1 MRREYYEALYKAL
14 MKDDVIRRTSIDG
27 SNVELLLN
35 DETIYVDSDEKID
48 SYYEEKI
55 KSEPHVVIFGAGH
68 VAKALYDM
76 ALLLEMKVTVIDER
90 EEVLNE
96 ERFPKADRILTSYE
110 KFFSSSFSFFRP
122 YFVIV
127 THGHAWDKEALVWC
141 LKRPYSYLGMIGSK
155 RKVALTYEEVMKE
168 GFSLEELKTVHSPI
182 GLNIGAEGPEEIA
195 LSILSEIIS
204 VFRKEKNFII
214 LDPNYLKNILGKKG
228 AFARIIK
235 KSGSA
240 PRSIGSE
247 LFYSTEEDK
256 FYGTVGGGRVE
267 KECEMEL
274 KKLRNNEHKI
284 VEYNLSKDGELNMYC
299 GGDVTVLFSSIS

>member
-1 MRREYYEALYKAL
+1 MRKEYYESLYNALK
-14 MKDDVIRRTSIDG
+14 KDDVIRRTSLDG
-27 SNVELLLN
+27 SNVELLVN
-35 DETIYVDSDEKID
+35 EESIYIEKNEKIE

-55 KSEPHVVIFGAGH
+55 KSEPHIVIFGAGH

-76 ALLLEMKVTVIDER
+76 ALLLEMKITVIDER
-90 EEVLNE
+90 EEVLNK
-96 ERFPKADRILTSYE
+96 ERFPKAERILGSYE
-110 KFFSSSFSFFRP
+110 KFFSSHISFFRP

-127 THGHAWDKEALVWC
+127 THGHAWDKEALLWC

-155 RKVALTYEEVMKE
+155 RKVALTYEEVIKE
-168 GFSLEELKTVHSPI
+168 GFSQENLKTIHSPI
-182 GLNIGAEGPEEIA
+182 GLNIGAETPEEIA

-204 VFRKEKNFII
+204 VFRKEKNFIT
-214 LDPNYLKNILGKKG
+214 LDPNYLKSIKGKKG
-228 AFARIIK
+228 AFARIINK
-235 KSGSA
+235 IGSA

-267 KECEMEL
+267 KECEIEL
-274 KKLRNNEHKI
+274 KKMRNNEHKI
-284 VEYNLSKDGELNMYC
+284 VEYNLSKGGELNMYC

>member
-1 MRREYYEALYKAL
+1 MRKEYYKELYEAL
-14 MKDDVIRRTSIDG
+14 MKDDVVRKTSIDG
-27 SNVELLLN
+27 SNVELLVN
-35 DETIYVDSDEKID
+35 NETIYIDNDKKID

-55 KSEPHVVIFGAGH
+55 TSEPHIVVFGAGH

-76 ALLLEMKVTVIDER
+76 ACLLEMKVTVIDER

-96 ERFPKADRILTSYE
+96 ERFPKAERILTKYE
-110 KFFSSSFSFFRP
+110 KFFSSSISFFRP

-127 THGHAWDKEALVWC
+127 THGHTWDKEALVWS

-168 GFSLEELKTVHSPI
+168 GFSLETLKSVHSPI
-182 GLNIGAEGPEEIA
+182 GLKIGAESPEEIA

-204 VFRKEKNFII
+204 VFRKEKNFIT
-214 LDPNYLKNILGKKG
+214 LDPNYLKSIIGKKG

-235 KSGSA
+235 KTGSA

-247 LFYSTEEDK
+247 LFYSIEEDK

-267 KECEMEL
+267 KECEIEL
-274 KKLRNNEHKI
+274 KRIKSNEYKI
-284 VEYNLSKDGELNMYC
+284 IEYNLSKEGELNMYC
-299 GGDVTVLFSSIS
+299 GGNVTILFSSIS